1 MGTSIWRKAVLAV
14 LAAAVMIPGLPESET
29 LAAESPVVVNE
40 IAWMGTTESYTNEW
54 MELYNPGTEA
64 VSLDG
69 WTLESQDG
77 TPAVELEGS
86 IEAGGYYL
94 LERTDDDSVPEKEAD
109 LIYTGNLGNDGEY
122 IELRSSTGELQDE
135 VDDWHAGDN
144 SSKAAM
150 ARVDAQKPGTD
161 RDNWKDAEAEYT
173 GGTGTPGSENT
184 VSPAEDAEQ
193 VNCTDTTETV
203 NQVSEELGAINVY
216 FNKCADTSFAAD
228 ENEANY
234 NVNLEE
240 RLIKR
245 LNEAETSIDLQAYE
259 INLPGIIDT
268 LQSRAADGI
277 DVRVVADAKDAE
289 DPHYEERYQTM
300 RLLLEQLVRGEDG
313 EIGTDDDVHVFSES
327 PMFAVED
334 SSLRSEYDLPAVTD
348 IGEVTVDVGNGE
360 ETGRMFVEG
369 EAKAEDSYYSVGTQ
383 MHNKFAV
390 VDEEWVFTG
399 SWNFTVTGLYG
410 TEENMENGVL
420 EGNQQHVVEI
430 RWPEL
435 AEVYTTEFNEMW
447 GGAGMTPDPEASNF
461 NTRKED
467 NTVHQIDVDGVEVQS
482 YFSPSD
488 NAVGEMTQYVKEE
501 ADHSALFTIF
511 AWSDQALVD
520 ELKYKWENS
529 YEDNVGEQTGF
540 DVKGVYDSS
549 FWNQWWSASIE
560 MRGEEAS
567 QESENNP
574 NIRWANAAPVYKDNE
589 SRKLHSKTMVI
600 DADTASDPTVIMG
613 ATNWSNNGNSV
624 NDENML
630 FIHDEAIANQF
641 VQEMNARYIDAGGS
655 IQ

>member
-1 MGTSIWRKAVLAV
+1 MRGSGWKKSAAAFLAAVLLVPVIPGEQAE
-14 LAAAVMIPGLPESET
+14 AAA
-29 LAAESPVVVNE
+29 PVVINE

-54 MELYNPGTEA
+54 MELYNPGSEA

-69 WTLESQDG
+69 WTLEAQDG

-94 LERTDDDSVPEKEAD
+94 LERTDDSSVPDAQAD
-109 LIYTGNLGNDGEY
+109 LIYTGNLGNTGEY
-122 IELRSSTGELQDE
+122 IELRRDDGGLEDE

-144 SSKAAM
+144 ATKAAM
-150 ARVDAQKPGTD
+150 ARVDASAPGTD
-161 RDNWKDAEAEYT
+161 SENWTDAETDYSA
-173 GGTGTPGSENT
+173 GLGTPGGENT
-184 VSPAEDAEQ
+184 AASSEDAAQ
-193 VNCTDTTETV
+193 VNCTNTTETL
-203 NQVSEELGAINVY
+203 NQVSEDLGAINVY
-216 FNKCADTSFAAD
+216 FNKCADTSFSS
-228 ENEANY
+228 EGNEANY
-234 NVNLEE
+234 NVNLED

-245 LNEAETSIDLQAYE
+245 LNEAETSIDLQTYE

-268 LQSRAADGI
+268 LTERAADGI
-277 DVRVVADAKDAE
+277 DVRVIADAKDAD
-289 DPHYEERYQTM
+289 DPHYEERYETM
-300 RLLLEQLVRGEDG
+300 RLLLEQLVRGADG
-313 EIGTDDDVHVFSES
+313 EIGTTDDVEVFSES

-334 SSLRSEYDLPAVTD
+334 STKRAEYDLPAVTD
-348 IGEVTVDVGNGE
+348 IDEVTVGVGNGE
-360 ETGRMFVEG
+360 ETGRLFVEG
-369 EAKAEDSYYSVGTQ
+369 EEKGEDSYYSVGTQ

-390 VDEEWVFTG
+390 IDEEWVFTG

-420 EGNQQHVVEI
+420 GGNQQHVVEI
-430 RWPEL
+430 NWPEL
-435 AEVYTTEFNEMW
+435 AGIYTTEFNEMW
-447 GGAGMTPDPEASNF
+447 GSEGMQPDPAVSNF

-467 NTVHQIDVDGVEVQS
+467 NTVHQIDVDGVPVQS

-488 NAVGEMTQYVKEE
+488 NAVGTMTEYVKEE
-501 ADHSALFTIF
+501 ADYSALFTIF

-529 YEDNVGEQTGF
+529 YEDNVGERTGF

-560 MRGEEAS
+560 MRGEEAA

-574 NIRWANAAPVYKDNE
+574 NIRWANEAPVYKDNE

-600 DADTASDPTVIMG
+600 DADTDSDPTVIMG
-613 ATNWSNNGNSV
+613 ATNWSNNGNNV

-630 FIHDEAIANQF
+630 FIHDEAITNQF
-641 VQEMNARYIDAGGS
+641 VQEMNARYLDAGGS